1 MNIDDLP
8 KKIAVFPLTGAIFFP
23 KTTLP
28 LNIFE
33 KRYIQLVDDCMKEK
47 KLFGMIQ
54 SKSKTDIYSNG
65 CLGKIVS
72 FDETVDNRFIIALLG
87 VIRFKIKKELKTSK
101 LYREFEV
108 DYKDF
113 TDDLLPLQKGLEKFE
128 NKILLK
134 KIKLFFDKKKYLIK
148 YSELEKLS
156 FDEMISAICMISP
169 FSVEEK
175 QKLVEAPNIDEKAK
189 TLDEIVNFNLL
200 DDFNSK
206 TLQ

>member
-54 SKSKTDIYSNG
+54 SKSKTDIYSIG

>member
-1 MNIDDLP
+1 MIIDDLP

-54 SKSKTDIYSNG
+54 SKSKTDIYSIG

-72 FDETVDNRFIIALLG
+72 FNETADNRFIIALLG
-87 VIRFKIKKELKTSK
+87 VTRFKIRKELETKK

-113 TDDLLPLQKGLEKFE
+113 TDDLLPLQMDQDKFD
-128 NKILLK
+128 NKLLLK
-134 KIKLFFDKKKYLIK
+134 KIKLFLDKKKYLIK
-148 YSELEKLS
+148 FSELEKLS
-156 FDEMISAICMISP
+156 FDEMINAISMISP

-175 QKLVEAPNIDEKAK
+175 QKLVEAPSIHEKAK
-189 TLDEIVNFNLL
+189 ALDEIVNFNLL